1 MNRVIP
7 APDDGNALMV
17 VHGKTE
23 QSWVALDDPLHL
35 EFEYVQR
42 VADVLEVSILQRPYA
57 ERVRVVHVGGG
68 GMTLARYVEARR
80 RGTAQIVL
88 EPDVALIEEVR
99 KQLPPVPRATVKVRP
114 VDGLTGVGDLPS
126 GCADVMIIDAFDGPS
141 VPAELAT
148 VDFFVQV
155 RRVLRADGLAVMNLT
170 DRAPFEWGRRCVA
183 GLAEVF
189 ASLAVIGEVP
199 IWKGRRFGNLIAV
212 AGAELPLEALTRRIA
227 QAPFPYRVSTAE
239 HLRGWLGGAAPFV
252 GTDALPSP
260 APEGRAWFS

>member
-1 MNRVIP
+1 MNRVVP
-7 APDDGNALMV
+7 APDDDNAFMV

-42 VADVLEVSILQRPYA
+42 VADVLEVSILQRPYTD
-57 ERVRVVHVGGG
+57 RVRVVHVGGG

-80 RGTAQIVL
+80 HGTAQIVL
-88 EPDVALIEEVR
+88 EPDVALIDEVR
-99 KQLPPVPRATVKVRP
+99 KQLPLPRASVKVRP
-114 VDGLTGVGDLPS
+114 VDGKSGVADLPS
-126 GCADVMIIDAFDGPS
+126 GCADVLIIDAFDGPS

-155 RRVLRADGLAVMNLT
+155 RRVLRADGLVVMNLT
-170 DRAPFEWGRRCVA
+170 DQAPFAWARRCVA
-183 GLAEVF
+183 GLATVF
-189 ASLAVIGEVP
+189 PDLAVIGEVP

-212 AGAELPLEALTRRIA
+212 GGVELPLDDLTKRVARA
-227 QAPFPYRVSTAE
+227 MFPYRVSTQE
-239 HLRGWLGGAAPFV
+239 HLRGWLGGAVPFI
-252 GTDALPSP
+252 GEDALPSP

>member
-7 APDDGNALMV
+7 APDDDNAFMV
-17 VHGKTE
+17 MHGKTE

-42 VADVLEVSILQRPYA
+42 VADVLEVSILQRPYTD
-57 ERVRVVHVGGG
+57 RVRVIHVGGG

-80 RGTAQIVL
+80 HGTAQIVL
-88 EPDVALIEEVR
+88 EPDVALIDEVR
-99 KQLPPVPRATVKVRP
+99 KHLPIPRASVKVRP
-114 VDGLTGVGDLPS
+114 VDGRTGVAELPP
-126 GCADVMIIDAFDGPS
+126 GCADVVIVDAFDGPS

-148 VDFFVQV
+148 LDFFLQV
-155 RRVLRADGLAVMNLT
+155 RRVLREDGLIVMNLT

-189 ASLAVIGEVP
+189 PDLAVIGEVP
-199 IWKGRRFGNLIAV
+199 IWKGRRFGNLVAV
-212 AGAELPLEALTRRIA
+212 AGMQIPLEALA
-227 QAPFPYRVSTAE
+227 QRVARAMFPYRVSTQE
-239 HLRGWLGGAAPFV
+239 HLRGWLGGVSPFV
-252 GTDALPSP
+252 GDDALPSP

>member
-1 MNRVIP
+1 MNRVVP
-7 APDDGNALMV
+7 APDDNNAFMV

-42 VADVLEVSILQRPYA
+42 IADVLEASIFQRPYT
-57 ERVRVVHVGGG
+57 ERLRVVHVGGG

-88 EPDVALIEEVR
+88 EPDVALIDEVR
-99 KQLPPVPRATVKVRP
+99 KHLPVPRASVKVRP
-114 VDGLTGVGDLPS
+114 VDGKTGVGDLPS
-126 GCADVMIIDAFDGPS
+126 GCADVVIIDAFDGPS

-170 DRAPFEWGRRCVA
+170 DQAPFAWGRRCVA

-189 ASLAVIGEVP
+189 PELAVIGEVP

-212 AGAELPLEALTRRIA
+212 AGVELPIEDLTRRVA
-227 QAPFPYRVSTAE
+227 RAMFPYRLSTQE
-239 HLRGWLGGAAPFV
+239 HLRGWLGGATPFI
-252 GTDALPSP
+252 GEDSLPSP